1 MFADMKTLRLP
12 LSSDILHALFPS
24 VRAELLRRLFSD
36 PTREFYVRELARL
49 TTLALGTVQQELA
62 RMSKAGLV
70 TSRSNGYHRFY
81 RANRKHPV
89 FSILR
94 QLVLKDTRRRPFV
107 SRRKRPRQNWR
118 TRKQRRRDGPAPP
131 FHLTIG
137 LKNPP

>member
-1 MFADMKTLRLP
+1 MKTLLLAP
-12 LSSDILHALFPS
+12 GSGILHVLFPS

-36 PTREFYVRELARL
+36 PTRELYVRELARL

-94 QLVLKDTRRRPFV
+94 QLVLNDTKRRPFV
-107 SRRKRPRQNWR
+107 SRRMRPRQGWR
-118 TRKQRRRDGPAPP
+118 TRKQRRRHRSSPP
-131 FHLTIG
+131 FHITIG

>member
-1 MFADMKTLRLP
+1 MKTLRLP
-12 LSSDILHALFPS
+12 PGSDILHVLFPS
-24 VRAELLRRLFSD
+24 VRAELLRRLFSG
-36 PTREFYVRELARL
+36 PTREFYVRQLSRL

-89 FSILR
+89 FSNLR
-94 QLVLKDTRRRPFV
+94 QLVLNDGNRRQFV
-107 SRRKRPRQNWR
+107 SRRKRPRQDWR
-118 TRKQRRRDGPAPP
+118 TRKQRRRHEPSAP
-131 FHLTIG
+131 FHITIG